1 MPRPRGDNV
10 INENFIAESIKD
22 EVEPDPLTFRDVY
35 PERFRSGLDPDP
47 MSFQSIL
54 PERFEQLS
62 NEEKLE
68 LLTERQKRS
77 IGPIARVRGQS
88 RFDPID
94 EDDINQFLID
104 SISEDVE
111 PPLTETEKRLRRDAT
126 FVGPPVV
133 DPLRPVPPRTPYAL
147 MSDED
152 APMSR
157 ATLDTTKPDL
167 SEFEDSAEE
176 RGSQQR
182 RFVEDYLARSATG
195 RPAPSRYTP
204 KVFGLD
210 PEIAKERERVRGDLA
225 RKEQEIEEMKE
236 TDRLLKAREEK
247 ERSIKNLQAAE
258 KMVNEYRPTDRG
270 PLSTTGSKVAAAIAI
285 ALGEA
290 ARGFRG
296 GQGRNVGM
304 DLINQAIDRE
314 AKRQQDEYNRLKD
327 RANFANNIYA
337 RAFKEFGSA
346 EAAFETAKSAL
357 WNRAYQTADIQLK
370 SLRDDAAADRFLKE
384 ALNSREIQKAKS
396 QDAINKLRAAPG
408 GLSDSMRMAARNA
421 AQKSKGLVSEFKSAR
436 GLLKSVRAN
445 DATRKALSVFA
456 AADKDGVTT
465 QMLTAFGV
473 SMSDDFQRLVNFYNR
488 INAIAF
494 AQAAEGQAASSIS
507 NKDVG
512 IFRNLLANPSI
523 SSDEINRY
531 LSFLQDKA
539 SANAVFNDLIVGRK
553 DIEEAQL
560 AADAYMVN
568 VLGYKQRDDGSFYKG
583 NFDYNKS
590 SDLAESYGS
599 LEITERLTK

>member
-1 MPRPRGDNV
+1 MSRPRGNNV
-10 INENFIAESIKD
+10 IDEMSIAESMRD
-22 EVEPDPLTFRDVY
+22 STEEAADPGSMTFRDVY
-35 PERFRSGLDPDP
+35 PERFSPGLEPDP
-47 MSFQSIL
+47 MSFQSVL
-54 PERFEQLS
+54 PERFEQLPID
-62 NEEKLE
+62 EKLE
-68 LLTERQKRS
+68 LLSERQRRS
-77 IGPIARVRGQS
+77 MGQIGRVRGQS
-88 RFDPID
+88 RFDPIN
-94 EDDINQFLID
+94 EDDVNQFLID
-104 SISEDVE
+104 SISKDVE
-111 PPLTETEKRLRRDAT
+111 PPLTETEKRLR

-157 ATLDTTKPDL
+157 ATTDTTKPDL
-167 SEFEDSAEE
+167 SDFEDVAEE
-176 RGSQQR
+176 RGGQQK
-182 RFVEDYLARSATG
+182 RFVEEYLARGESG
-195 RPAPSRYTP
+195 RPTPSKYMP

-210 PEIAKERERVRGDLA
+210 PEIERERQRVRGDLV
-225 RKEQEIEEMKE
+225 RKGQEIEEMKE

-247 ERSIKNLQAAE
+247 ERSIQNLQAAE

-357 WNRAYQTADIQLK
+357 WSRAYQTADIQLK
-370 SLRDDAAADRFLKE
+370 SLRDDAAADRFLKQ
-384 ALNSREIQKAKS
+384 ALNNREIQKAKS
-396 QDAINKLRAAPG
+396 QDAINKLRAAPK

-421 AQKSKGLVSEFKSAR
+421 AQKSKGLVSDFEAAR

-445 DATRKALSVFA
+445 EATRKALSIFA
-456 AADKDGVTT
+456 SADKDGVTT
-465 QMLTAFGV
+465 QMLTAAGV
-473 SMSDDFQRLVNFYNR
+473 SMSDDFQKLVNFYNR

-494 AQAAEGQAASSIS
+494 GQAAEGQAASSIS
-507 NKDVG
+507 NKDVA
-512 IFRNLLANPSI
+512 IFRNLLANPTI
-523 SSDEINRY
+523 SPDEINRY
-531 LSFLQDKA
+531 LTFLQDKA

-560 AADAYMVN
+560 AADAYMVD

-590 SDLAESYGS
+590 SDLAAYQN
-599 LEITERLTK
+599 LVIDERLTK

>member
-47 MSFQSIL
+47 MSFQSVF

-88 RFDPID
+88 RFDPINED
-94 EDDINQFLID
+94 EINQFLID

-111 PPLTETEKRLRRDAT
+111 PPLTETEKRLR

-157 ATLDTTKPDL
+157 AALDTTKPDL

-182 RFVEDYLARSATG
+182 RFVEDYLARSAAG
-195 RPAPSRYTP
+195 RPAPSKYTP

-370 SLRDDAAADRFLKE
+370 SLRDDAAADRFLKQ
-384 ALNSREIQKAKS
+384 ALNNREIQKAKS

-408 GLSDSMRMAARNA
+408 GLSDKMRMAARDA
-421 AQKSKGLVSEFKSAR
+421 ALKSKGLVSDFKAAR
-436 GLLKSVRAN
+436 GLLKSVKADGAMRQ
-445 DATRKALSVFA
+445 ALSIFA
-456 AADKDGVTT
+456 SADKDGVTR
-465 QMLTAFGV
+465 QMLTGLTTAV
-473 SMSDDFQRLVNFYNR
+473 SDDFQRLVNFYNR

-494 AQAAEGQAASSIS
+494 GQAAEGQAASSIS
-507 NKDVG
+507 NKDVA
-512 IFRNLLANPSI
+512 IFRNLLANPVI
-523 SSDEINRY
+523 STDEINRY
-531 LSFLQDKA
+531 LTFLQDKA

-583 NFDYNKS
+583 DFDYNKS
-590 SDLAESYGS
+590 SNLAESYGN
-599 LEITERLTK
+599 LVIDERLTK

>member
-47 MSFQSIL
+47 MSFQSVF

-88 RFDPID
+88 RFDPINED
-94 EDDINQFLID
+94 EINQFLID

-111 PPLTETEKRLRRDAT
+111 PPLTETEKRLR

-157 ATLDTTKPDL
+157 AALDTTKPDL

-182 RFVEDYLARSATG
+182 RFVEDYLARSAAG
-195 RPAPSRYTP
+195 RPAPSKYTP

-370 SLRDDAAADRFLKE
+370 SLRDDAAADRFLKQ
-384 ALNSREIQKAKS
+384 ALNNREIQKAKS

-408 GLSDSMRMAARNA
+408 GLSDKMRMAARDA
-421 AQKSKGLVSEFKSAR
+421 ALKSKGLVSDFKAAR
-436 GLLKSVRAN
+436 GLLKSVKADGAMRQ
-445 DATRKALSVFA
+445 ALSVFA
-456 AADKDGVTT
+456 SADKDGVTS
-465 QMLTAFGV
+465 QMLTGLTTAV
-473 SMSDDFQRLVNFYNR
+473 SDDFQRLVNFYNR

-494 AQAAEGQAASSIS
+494 GQAAEGQAASSIS
-507 NKDVG
+507 NKDVA
-512 IFRNLLANPSI
+512 IFRNLLANPVI
-523 SSDEINRY
+523 STDEINRY
-531 LSFLQDKA
+531 LTFLQDKA

-583 NFDYNKS
+583 DFDYNKS
-590 SDLAESYGS
+590 SNLAESYGN
-599 LEITERLTK
+599 LVIDERLTK

>member
-47 MSFQSIL
+47 MSFQSVF

-88 RFDPID
+88 RFDPINED
-94 EDDINQFLID
+94 EINQFLID

-111 PPLTETEKRLRRDAT
+111 PPLTETEKRLR

-157 ATLDTTKPDL
+157 AALDTTKPDL

-182 RFVEDYLARSATG
+182 RFVEDYLARSAAG
-195 RPAPSRYTP
+195 RPAPSKYTP

-370 SLRDDAAADRFLKE
+370 SLRDDAAADRFLKQ

-408 GLSDSMRMAARNA
+408 GLSDKMRMAARDA
-421 AQKSKGLVSEFKSAR
+421 ALKSKGLVSDFKSAR
-436 GLLKSVRAN
+436 GLLKSVKADGAMRQ
-445 DATRKALSVFA
+445 ALSIFA
-456 AADKDGVTT
+456 AADKDGVTS
-465 QMLTAFGV
+465 QMLTAAGTKL
-473 SMSDDFQRLVNFYNR
+473 SDDFQRLVNFYNR

-494 AQAAEGQAASSIS
+494 GQAAEGQAASSIS
-507 NKDVG
+507 NKDVA
-512 IFRNLLANPSI
+512 IFRNLLANPAI

-531 LSFLQDKA
+531 LTFLQDKA

-583 NFDYNKS
+583 DFDYNKS
-590 SDLAESYGS
+590 SNLAESYGN
-599 LEITERLTK
+599 LVIDERLTK

>member
-1 MPRPRGDNV
+1 MVVRRPRGTANQIIQDSV
-10 INENFIAESIKD
+10 AGQPMGGIRPRGTPVSAS
-22 EVEPDPLTFRDVY
+22 DVY
-35 PERFRSGLDPDP
+35 SYSTAEDV
-47 MSFQSIL
+47 
-54 PERFEQLS
+54 
-62 NEEKLE
+62 
-68 LLTERQKRS
+68 
-77 IGPIARVRGQS
+77 A
-88 RFDPID
+88 DPID
-94 EDDINQFLID
+94 QMFQDAVSLEEARQERLNQSLKDIED
-104 SISEDVE
+104 
-111 PPLTETEKRLRRDAT
+111 R
-126 FVGPPVV
+126 
-133 DPLRPVPPRTPYAL
+133 YAL
-147 MSDED
+147 EEQRAQDFARRRED
-152 APMSR
+152 AAIQAFYERPDDPMYR
-157 ATLDTTKPDL
+157 VVPGQVDTTKPDL

-182 RFVEDYLARSATG
+182 RFVEEYLARSASG

-210 PEIAKERERVRGDLA
+210 PEIEKERERVRGDLA

-370 SLRDDAAADRFLKE
+370 SLRDDAAADRFLKQ

-408 GLSDSMRMAARNA
+408 GLSDKMRMAARDA
-421 AQKSKGLVSEFKSAR
+421 ALKSKGLVSDFKAAR
-436 GLLKSVRAN
+436 GLLKSVKADGAMRQ
-445 DATRKALSVFA
+445 ALSIFA

-465 QMLTAFGV
+465 QLLTSAGTKL
-473 SMSDDFQRLVNFYNR
+473 SDDFQRLVNFYNR

-494 AQAAEGQAASSIS
+494 GQAAEGQAASSIS
-507 NKDVG
+507 NKDVA
-512 IFRNLLANPSI
+512 IFRNLLANPAI

-531 LSFLQDKA
+531 LTFLQDKA

-583 NFDYNKS
+583 NFDYNES
-590 SDLAESYGS
+590 SKLAESYGS

>member
-47 MSFQSIL
+47 MSFQSVF

-88 RFDPID
+88 RFDPINED
-94 EDDINQFLID
+94 EINQFLID

-111 PPLTETEKRLRRDAT
+111 PPLTETEKRLR

-157 ATLDTTKPDL
+157 AALDTTKPDL

-176 RGSQQR
+176 RGAQQR
-182 RFVEDYLARSATG
+182 RFVEDYLARSAAG
-195 RPAPSRYTP
+195 RPAPSKYTP

-384 ALNSREIQKAKS
+384 ALNNREIQKAKS

-408 GLSDSMRMAARNA
+408 GLSDKMRMAARDA
-421 AQKSKGLVSEFKSAR
+421 ALKSKGLVSDFKAAR
-436 GLLKSVRAN
+436 GLLKSVKADGAMRQ
-445 DATRKALSVFA
+445 ALSIFA
-456 AADKDGVTT
+456 SADKDGVTS
-465 QMLTAFGV
+465 QMLTGLTTAV
-473 SMSDDFQRLVNFYNR
+473 SDDFQRLVNFYNR

-494 AQAAEGQAASSIS
+494 GQAAEGQAASSIS
-507 NKDVG
+507 NKDVA
-512 IFRNLLANPSI
+512 IFRNLLANPVI
-523 SSDEINRY
+523 STDEINRY
-531 LSFLQDKA
+531 LTFLQDKA

-560 AADAYMVN
+560 AADAYMIN

-583 NFDYNKS
+583 DFDYNKS
-590 SDLAESYGS
+590 SKLAESY
-599 LEITERLTK
+599 ERLVIDERVTK

>member
-47 MSFQSIL
+47 MSFQSVL

-88 RFDPID
+88 RFDPINED
-94 EDDINQFLID
+94 EINQFLID

-111 PPLTETEKRLRRDAT
+111 PPLTETEKRLR

-157 ATLDTTKPDL
+157 AALDTTKPDL

-182 RFVEDYLARSATG
+182 RFVEDYLARSASG
-195 RPAPSRYTP
+195 RPAPSKYTP

-408 GLSDSMRMAARNA
+408 GLSDKMRMAARDA
-421 AQKSKGLVSEFKSAR
+421 ALKSKGLVSDFKAAR
-436 GLLKSVRAN
+436 ELLKSVKADGAMRQ
-445 DATRKALSVFA
+445 ALSIFA
-456 AADKDGVTT
+456 SADKDGVTT
-465 QMLTAFGV
+465 QMLTAAGTKL
-473 SMSDDFQRLVNFYNR
+473 SDDFQRLVNFYNR

-494 AQAAEGQAASSIS
+494 GQAAEGQAASSIS
-507 NKDVG
+507 NKDVA
-512 IFRNLLANPSI
+512 IFRNLLANPAI

-583 NFDYNKS
+583 DFDYNKS
-590 SDLAESYGS
+590 SNLAERYGN
-599 LEITERLTK
+599 LVIDERLTK